1 MIMHARSG
9 TVYPRSG
16 HFDHVLRLLRD
27 TVAPAAQREPGC
39 NGMLIMKN
47 RQAGSIVG
55 ITLWESEADMRAS
68 AKGEYLQDQVSRI
81 ITHLRRP
88 PEFEEYEIEVL

>member
-1 MIMHARSG
+1 MHARSG
-9 TVYPRSG
+9 TLYPRSDR
-16 HFDHVLRLLRD
+16 FDHVLHLLHD

-39 NGMLIMKN
+39 SGMLVLNDRK
-47 RQAGSIVG
+47 AGKIVG

-68 AKGEYLQDQVSRI
+68 WTSEYLQDQVSRV